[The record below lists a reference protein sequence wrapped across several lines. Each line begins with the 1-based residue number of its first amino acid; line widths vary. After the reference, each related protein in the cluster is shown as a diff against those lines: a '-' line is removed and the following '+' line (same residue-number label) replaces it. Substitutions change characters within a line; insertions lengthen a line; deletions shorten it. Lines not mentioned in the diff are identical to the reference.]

1 MHCKYIILTLCC
13 LLKLSHIT
21 GQNNTFIT
29 VNDQLTALPIA
40 YVTISF
46 GDNNGIYTNKNGQ
59 FNLSLIESD
68 RLQLSAVGYKT
79 KTVFV
84 NAIKEQHIVLMPE
97 ETMLEEVVLSNKK
110 RKFKTEKTKPINNK
124 DFLNSYRNP
133 IGSEIACLIENN
145 YRDQEVQIQSVTIP
159 TYNKTMDFSGKKKQV
174 LKRHPFSTLYK
185 ISFYSNANGLPGE
198 KIKTESITIVC
209 NEKTD
214 KLKIDLEQYQ
224 IYLPKNGFYLSLLN
238 LGPANHKGQLIPTS
252 PYYEK
257 ETKEGLYK
265 FPKYIKP
272 YFPVNYD
279 ESKNNTYIRSNF
291 DNDKAW
297 TLFYLNKQKKDRI
310 NNITLGTEV
319 KIYED

>member
-1 MHCKYIILTLCC
+1 MHCKYIILTLYC

-21 GQNNTFIT
+21 GQNNTIIT

-174 LKRHPFSTLYK
+174 LKRHPF
-185 ISFYSNANGLPGE
+185 F
-198 KIKTESITIVC
+198 
-209 NEKTD
+209 
-214 KLKIDLEQYQ
+214 
-224 IYLPKNGFYLSLLN
+224 
-238 LGPANHKGQLIPTS
+238 
-252 PYYEK
+252 
-257 ETKEGLYK
+257 
-265 FPKYIKP
+265 
-272 YFPVNYD
+272 
-279 ESKNNTYIRSNF
+279 
-291 DNDKAW
+291 
-297 TLFYLNKQKKDRI
+297 
-310 NNITLGTEV
+310 NI
-319 KIYED
+319 I